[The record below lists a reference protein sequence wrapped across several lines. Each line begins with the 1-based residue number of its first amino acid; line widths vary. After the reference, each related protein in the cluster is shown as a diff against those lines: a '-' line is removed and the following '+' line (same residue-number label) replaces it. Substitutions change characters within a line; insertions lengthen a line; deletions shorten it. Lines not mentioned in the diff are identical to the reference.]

1 MHQAPVLYMGFIH
14 PWFMNGCANE
24 DCYGKHFSL
33 KNRVYLHDC
42 VLKNITLHV
51 TENVSKGKLKGRK
64 WKEEKGKEEMERERK
79 GRGGEGKK
87 GKGREGREEKK
98 LKQRR
103 GQGRNLTR
111 LGFTHKLLT
120 AFLAA
125 APMTSISAGLVKC
138 QVTINCMVVLSLSL
152 YHLQP
157 ILSADLLHCFSSQI
171 RSFVCWV
178 DASFALFGLQSLN

>member
-64 WKEEKGKEEMERERK
+64 WKGRERK
-79 GRGGEGKK
+79 GRDGEGKEGEGRRGEERK
-87 GKGREGREEKK
+87 GEGGEGREETEAEERAGEESHSPWVYTQASDC
-98 LKQRR
+98 LPSSS
-103 GQGRNLTR
+103 
-111 LGFTHKLLT
+111 THDQH
-120 AFLAA
+120 FCW
-125 APMTSISAGLVKC
+125 PC
-138 QVTINCMVVLSLSL
+138 QVSGDCKLHGCLIFESVPFATHFISRPNT
-152 YHLQP
+152 
-157 ILSADLLHCFSSQI
+157 LLLKPNLIIC
-171 RSFVCWV
+171 
-178 DASFALFGLQSLN
+178 LLG